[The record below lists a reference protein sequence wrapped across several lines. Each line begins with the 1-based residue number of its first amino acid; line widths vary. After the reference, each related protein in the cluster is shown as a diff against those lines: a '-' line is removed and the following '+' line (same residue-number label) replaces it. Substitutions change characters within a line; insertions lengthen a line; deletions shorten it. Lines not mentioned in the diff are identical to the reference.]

1 MEERLKHLTLVGAGA
16 LLGSVSTL
24 FLLKLLPRQFL
35 VFIDAPFQILKS
47 SIKSKGIVSEM
58 SVRSGVDVDSNSGM
72 PDSDLLADEIVS
84 EQLTRNIQ
92 FFGFEAQQKV
102 TTSYVVVIGLGG
114 VGSHAASML
123 LRSGVGRLLLVD
135 FDQVSVS
142 SLNRHAVATRADVG
156 IPKAECL
163 KKHFSTIF
171 PECHIEAKV
180 LLYDAS
186 TEEKILSGHPDFV
199 LDCIDNID
207 TKVALLAA
215 CVRRG
220 LKVLSATGA
229 GARADPTR
237 IRVAD
242 LREST
247 NDPLSRAVRYRLRKD
262 HGIEGGIPVVFSLEK
277 PKAKLLPFKG
287 PSGEE
292 ENPSDYQVVPGFRVR
307 IIPVLGTIPAIF
319 GQVMASYVVTQLTGL
334 NVQPEPIVNLDLDH
348 YRVLHQRLIEHEESL
363 FGTAMQVQVDVEEVM
378 YVAKELWHGR
388 SARDQFAKD
397 VGRGMWRSVN
407 ELMLVRWDK
416 EKPASVS
423 NLILLKF
430 KEADEHELR
439 TLEEI
444 KELEPEFY
452 ERVESALKR
461 AQMDFGSVNSM
472 ESVPDLTKSMYVDFD
487 GYPCVRLLNL
497 TGEIGCSNPGRD
509 KVVAPVVRYKNVN
522 EFSKP
527 SAVLVSLDEFLELV
541 GRISNDSSIAKN
553 IGGVLVEQGMDT
565 QIKLKGFS
573 PDQKF
578 PGAEYAPYKSIDY
591 EWNPTGSGM
600 MWRAYSFPVF
610 LLTEGSAQLVQ
621 EVAMN
626 NEKKRNDYT
635 ADVVEFDSVMQTTK
649 SGTHDSES
657 CLQEQTC
664 LPLGGYSVWSSLP
677 PINNSSTNH
686 SKPIILTVAS
696 MDSAS
701 FFRDKNL
708 GAESPISGLIALLA
722 AVDSLS
728 HVNGLDD
735 LGKQLVFSVFTGE
748 AWGYLGSRRFL
759 FELDLQSEA
768 VKGLNSSLIETV
780 IEIGSVGKGFSQGN
794 STFFAHTAAVSL
806 ATNETLNALKHARD
820 SLENITVSS
829 ASTLNPGIPPSS
841 LMAFLKKNPS
851 TSGMVL
857 EDFDTS
863 FSDKFYH
870 SHLDDM
876 SNINSSS
883 IVAAASLV
891 ARTLYILA
899 SDDKNISSTALDA
912 INVNA
917 SLVEELMSC
926 LLDCEPGLSCELVKS
941 YIVPT
946 NQCPNHYVGV
956 ILGEP
961 SSNPYLGYVDD
972 VSRFIWNFLAD
983 RTSSSMEDAS
993 SDCSKECSNKGG
1005 VCIKAEVDGKG
1016 VCVISTTRYVPA
1028 YSTRLNYESGT
1039 WHVLPSDSSDPMG
1052 MVDPVWTESN
1062 WDTIRL
1068 QVYTVQDAAF
1078 DRLVLLAGITI
1089 TVMAYLAIVLTR
1101 ACIAKALKR
1110 D

>member
-1 MEERLKHLTLVGAGA
+1 MNSQLGLWPRFPTL
-16 LLGSVSTL
+16 STKIH
-24 FLLKLLPRQFL
+24 KLNLDMATELP
-35 VFIDAPFQILKS
+35 
-47 SIKSKGIVSEM
+47 
-58 SVRSGVDVDSNSGM
+58 
-72 PDSDLLADEIVS
+72 
-84 EQLTRNIQ
+84 
-92 FFGFEAQQKV
+92 
-102 TTSYVVVIGLGG
+102 
-114 VGSHAASML
+114 
-123 LRSGVGRLLLVD
+123 
-135 FDQVSVS
+135 
-142 SLNRHAVATRADVG
+142 
-156 IPKAECL
+156 C
-163 KKHFSTIF
+163 
-171 PECHIEAKV
+171 
-180 LLYDAS
+180 
-186 TEEKILSGHPDFV
+186 
-199 LDCIDNID
+199 
-207 TKVALLAA
+207 
-215 CVRRG
+215 
-220 LKVLSATGA
+220 
-229 GARADPTR
+229 
-237 IRVAD
+237 
-242 LREST
+242 
-247 NDPLSRAVRYRLRKD
+247 
-262 HGIEGGIPVVFSLEK
+262 
-277 PKAKLLPFKG
+277 LLPFLLFLFISHFPLSFSG
-287 PSGEE
+287 P
-292 ENPSDYQVVPGFRVR
+292 
-307 IIPVLGTIPAIF
+307 
-319 GQVMASYVVTQLTGL
+319 
-334 NVQPEPIVNLDLDH
+334 
-348 YRVLHQRLIEHEESL
+348 
-363 FGTAMQVQVDVEEVM
+363 
-378 YVAKELWHGR
+378 
-388 SARDQFAKD
+388 
-397 VGRGMWRSVN
+397 
-407 ELMLVRWDK
+407 
-416 EKPASVS
+416 
-423 NLILLKF
+423 
-430 KEADEHELR
+430 
-439 TLEEI
+439 
-444 KELEPEFY
+444 
-452 ERVESALKR
+452 
-461 AQMDFGSVNSM
+461 VNSM

-578 PGAEYAPYKSIDY
+578 PGAEYAPYKSINY

-610 LLTEGSAQLVQ
+610 LLTEGGAQLVQ

-941 YIVPT
+941 YIVPA

-1016 VCVISTTRYVPA
+1016 VCAISTTRYVPA

-1068 QVYTVQDAAF
+1068 RVYTVQDAAF

-1101 ACIAKALKR
+1101 AYIAKALKR

>member
-1 MEERLKHLTLVGAGA
+1 MATD
-16 LLGSVSTL
+16 
-24 FLLKLLPRQFL
+24 LP
-35 VFIDAPFQILKS
+35 
-47 SIKSKGIVSEM
+47 
-58 SVRSGVDVDSNSGM
+58 
-72 PDSDLLADEIVS
+72 
-84 EQLTRNIQ
+84 
-92 FFGFEAQQKV
+92 
-102 TTSYVVVIGLGG
+102 
-114 VGSHAASML
+114 
-123 LRSGVGRLLLVD
+123 
-135 FDQVSVS
+135 
-142 SLNRHAVATRADVG
+142 
-156 IPKAECL
+156 C
-163 KKHFSTIF
+163 
-171 PECHIEAKV
+171 
-180 LLYDAS
+180 
-186 TEEKILSGHPDFV
+186 
-199 LDCIDNID
+199 
-207 TKVALLAA
+207 
-215 CVRRG
+215 
-220 LKVLSATGA
+220 
-229 GARADPTR
+229 
-237 IRVAD
+237 
-242 LREST
+242 
-247 NDPLSRAVRYRLRKD
+247 
-262 HGIEGGIPVVFSLEK
+262 
-277 PKAKLLPFKG
+277 LLPF
-287 PSGEE
+287 
-292 ENPSDYQVVPGFRVR
+292 
-307 IIPVLGTIPAIF
+307 L
-319 GQVMASYVVTQLTGL
+319 
-334 NVQPEPIVNLDLDH
+334 
-348 YRVLHQRLIEHEESL
+348 L
-363 FGTAMQVQVDVEEVM
+363 F
-378 YVAKELWHGR
+378 LFISHFPL
-388 SARDQFAKD
+388 SF
-397 VGRGMWRSVN
+397 S
-407 ELMLVRWDK
+407 
-416 EKPASVS
+416 
-423 NLILLKF
+423 
-430 KEADEHELR
+430 
-439 TLEEI
+439 
-444 KELEPEFY
+444 
-452 ERVESALKR
+452 
-461 AQMDFGSVNSM
+461 GSVNSM

-522 EFSKP
+522 EVSKP
-527 SAVLVSLDEFLELV
+527 SAVLVSLDEFIELV
-541 GRISNDSSIAKN
+541 GRISNDSSFAKN

-578 PGAEYAPYKSIDY
+578 PGAEYAPYKSVNY
-591 EWNPTGSGM
+591 EWNPIGSGM

-610 LLTEGSAQLVQ
+610 LLTEGGAQLVQ
-621 EVAMN
+621 EVAVN

-664 LPLGGYSVWSSLP
+664 FPLGGYSVWSSLP

-768 VKGLNSSLIETV
+768 VNGLNSSLIETV

-794 STFFAHTAAVSL
+794 STFFAHAAAVSL

-876 SNINSSS
+876 SNINSSA

-899 SDDKNISSTALDA
+899 SDDKNLSSTALDA

-917 SLVEELMSC
+917 SLVEELMRC

-983 RTSSSMEDAS
+983 RTSSSMVDAS

-1016 VCVISTTRYVPA
+1016 VCAISTTRYVPA

-1039 WHVLPSDSSDPMG
+1039 WRVLPSDSSDPMG

-1068 QVYTVQDAAF
+1068 RVYTVQDAAF

-1101 ACIAKALKR
+1101 ASIAKALKR

>member
-1 MEERLKHLTLVGAGA
+1 MATE
-16 LLGSVSTL
+16 
-24 FLLKLLPRQFL
+24 LP
-35 VFIDAPFQILKS
+35 
-47 SIKSKGIVSEM
+47 
-58 SVRSGVDVDSNSGM
+58 
-72 PDSDLLADEIVS
+72 
-84 EQLTRNIQ
+84 
-92 FFGFEAQQKV
+92 
-102 TTSYVVVIGLGG
+102 
-114 VGSHAASML
+114 
-123 LRSGVGRLLLVD
+123 
-135 FDQVSVS
+135 
-142 SLNRHAVATRADVG
+142 
-156 IPKAECL
+156 C
-163 KKHFSTIF
+163 
-171 PECHIEAKV
+171 
-180 LLYDAS
+180 
-186 TEEKILSGHPDFV
+186 
-199 LDCIDNID
+199 
-207 TKVALLAA
+207 
-215 CVRRG
+215 
-220 LKVLSATGA
+220 
-229 GARADPTR
+229 
-237 IRVAD
+237 
-242 LREST
+242 
-247 NDPLSRAVRYRLRKD
+247 
-262 HGIEGGIPVVFSLEK
+262 
-277 PKAKLLPFKG
+277 LLPFLLFLFISHFPLSFSG
-287 PSGEE
+287 P
-292 ENPSDYQVVPGFRVR
+292 
-307 IIPVLGTIPAIF
+307 
-319 GQVMASYVVTQLTGL
+319 
-334 NVQPEPIVNLDLDH
+334 
-348 YRVLHQRLIEHEESL
+348 
-363 FGTAMQVQVDVEEVM
+363 
-378 YVAKELWHGR
+378 
-388 SARDQFAKD
+388 
-397 VGRGMWRSVN
+397 
-407 ELMLVRWDK
+407 
-416 EKPASVS
+416 
-423 NLILLKF
+423 
-430 KEADEHELR
+430 
-439 TLEEI
+439 
-444 KELEPEFY
+444 
-452 ERVESALKR
+452 
-461 AQMDFGSVNSM
+461 VNSM

-578 PGAEYAPYKSIDY
+578 PGAEYAPYKSINY

-610 LLTEGSAQLVQ
+610 LLTEGGAQLVQ

-664 LPLGGYSVWSSLP
+664 FPLGGYSVWSSLP

-1016 VCVISTTRYVPA
+1016 VCAISTTRYVPA

-1068 QVYTVQDAAF
+1068 RVYTVQDAAF

-1101 ACIAKALKR
+1101 AYIAKALKR

>member
-1 MEERLKHLTLVGAGA
+1 MATD
-16 LLGSVSTL
+16 
-24 FLLKLLPRQFL
+24 LP
-35 VFIDAPFQILKS
+35 
-47 SIKSKGIVSEM
+47 
-58 SVRSGVDVDSNSGM
+58 
-72 PDSDLLADEIVS
+72 
-84 EQLTRNIQ
+84 
-92 FFGFEAQQKV
+92 
-102 TTSYVVVIGLGG
+102 
-114 VGSHAASML
+114 
-123 LRSGVGRLLLVD
+123 
-135 FDQVSVS
+135 
-142 SLNRHAVATRADVG
+142 
-156 IPKAECL
+156 C
-163 KKHFSTIF
+163 
-171 PECHIEAKV
+171 
-180 LLYDAS
+180 
-186 TEEKILSGHPDFV
+186 
-199 LDCIDNID
+199 
-207 TKVALLAA
+207 
-215 CVRRG
+215 
-220 LKVLSATGA
+220 
-229 GARADPTR
+229 
-237 IRVAD
+237 
-242 LREST
+242 
-247 NDPLSRAVRYRLRKD
+247 
-262 HGIEGGIPVVFSLEK
+262 
-277 PKAKLLPFKG
+277 LLPF
-287 PSGEE
+287 
-292 ENPSDYQVVPGFRVR
+292 
-307 IIPVLGTIPAIF
+307 L
-319 GQVMASYVVTQLTGL
+319 
-334 NVQPEPIVNLDLDH
+334 
-348 YRVLHQRLIEHEESL
+348 L
-363 FGTAMQVQVDVEEVM
+363 F
-378 YVAKELWHGR
+378 LFISHFPL
-388 SARDQFAKD
+388 SF
-397 VGRGMWRSVN
+397 S
-407 ELMLVRWDK
+407 
-416 EKPASVS
+416 
-423 NLILLKF
+423 
-430 KEADEHELR
+430 
-439 TLEEI
+439 
-444 KELEPEFY
+444 
-452 ERVESALKR
+452 
-461 AQMDFGSVNSM
+461 GSVNSM

-522 EFSKP
+522 EVSKP
-527 SAVLVSLDEFLELV
+527 SAVLVSLNEFLELV
-541 GRISNDSSIAKN
+541 GRTSNDSSFAKN

-578 PGAEYAPYKSIDY
+578 PGAEYAPYKNINY
-591 EWNPTGSGM
+591 EWNPIGSGM

-610 LLTEGSAQLVQ
+610 LITEGGAQLVQ

-664 LPLGGYSVWSSLP
+664 FPLGGYSVWSSLP

-701 FFRDKNL
+701 FFHDKNL

-768 VKGLNSSLIETV
+768 VNGLNSSLIETV
-780 IEIGSVGKGFSQGN
+780 IEIGSVGKAFSQGN

-806 ATNETLNALKHARD
+806 ATKETLNALKHARD

-876 SNINSSS
+876 SNINSSA

-899 SDDKNISSTALDA
+899 SDDKNLSSTALDA

-983 RTSSSMEDAS
+983 RTSSSMLDAS

-1016 VCVISTTRYVPA
+1016 FCAISTTRYVPA

-1068 QVYTVQDAAF
+1068 RVYTVQDAAF

-1101 ACIAKALKR
+1101 AYIAKALKR

>member
-1 MEERLKHLTLVGAGA
+1 MATD
-16 LLGSVSTL
+16 
-24 FLLKLLPRQFL
+24 LP
-35 VFIDAPFQILKS
+35 
-47 SIKSKGIVSEM
+47 
-58 SVRSGVDVDSNSGM
+58 
-72 PDSDLLADEIVS
+72 
-84 EQLTRNIQ
+84 
-92 FFGFEAQQKV
+92 
-102 TTSYVVVIGLGG
+102 
-114 VGSHAASML
+114 
-123 LRSGVGRLLLVD
+123 
-135 FDQVSVS
+135 
-142 SLNRHAVATRADVG
+142 
-156 IPKAECL
+156 C
-163 KKHFSTIF
+163 
-171 PECHIEAKV
+171 
-180 LLYDAS
+180 
-186 TEEKILSGHPDFV
+186 
-199 LDCIDNID
+199 
-207 TKVALLAA
+207 
-215 CVRRG
+215 
-220 LKVLSATGA
+220 
-229 GARADPTR
+229 
-237 IRVAD
+237 
-242 LREST
+242 
-247 NDPLSRAVRYRLRKD
+247 
-262 HGIEGGIPVVFSLEK
+262 
-277 PKAKLLPFKG
+277 LLPF
-287 PSGEE
+287 
-292 ENPSDYQVVPGFRVR
+292 
-307 IIPVLGTIPAIF
+307 L
-319 GQVMASYVVTQLTGL
+319 
-334 NVQPEPIVNLDLDH
+334 
-348 YRVLHQRLIEHEESL
+348 L
-363 FGTAMQVQVDVEEVM
+363 F
-378 YVAKELWHGR
+378 LFISHFPL
-388 SARDQFAKD
+388 SF
-397 VGRGMWRSVN
+397 S
-407 ELMLVRWDK
+407 
-416 EKPASVS
+416 
-423 NLILLKF
+423 
-430 KEADEHELR
+430 
-439 TLEEI
+439 
-444 KELEPEFY
+444 
-452 ERVESALKR
+452 
-461 AQMDFGSVNSM
+461 GSVKSM

-541 GRISNDSSIAKN
+541 GRLGKSEILFEVLRGVEISNDSSIAKN

-578 PGAEYAPYKSIDY
+578 PGAEYAPYKSINY

-610 LLTEGSAQLVQ
+610 LLTEGGAQLVQ

-664 LPLGGYSVWSSLP
+664 LPLGGYSVIMAIPLCLENNFSDNCSAILILPLMKGSVWSSLP

-1016 VCVISTTRYVPA
+1016 VCVISTTRGHYLAPTDSILGNFFPWLALPPYPHTKYVPA

-1068 QVYTVQDAAF
+1068 RVYTVQDAAF

>member
-1 MEERLKHLTLVGAGA
+1 MATD
-16 LLGSVSTL
+16 
-24 FLLKLLPRQFL
+24 LP
-35 VFIDAPFQILKS
+35 
-47 SIKSKGIVSEM
+47 
-58 SVRSGVDVDSNSGM
+58 
-72 PDSDLLADEIVS
+72 
-84 EQLTRNIQ
+84 
-92 FFGFEAQQKV
+92 
-102 TTSYVVVIGLGG
+102 
-114 VGSHAASML
+114 
-123 LRSGVGRLLLVD
+123 
-135 FDQVSVS
+135 
-142 SLNRHAVATRADVG
+142 
-156 IPKAECL
+156 C
-163 KKHFSTIF
+163 
-171 PECHIEAKV
+171 
-180 LLYDAS
+180 
-186 TEEKILSGHPDFV
+186 
-199 LDCIDNID
+199 
-207 TKVALLAA
+207 
-215 CVRRG
+215 
-220 LKVLSATGA
+220 
-229 GARADPTR
+229 
-237 IRVAD
+237 
-242 LREST
+242 
-247 NDPLSRAVRYRLRKD
+247 
-262 HGIEGGIPVVFSLEK
+262 
-277 PKAKLLPFKG
+277 LLPF
-287 PSGEE
+287 
-292 ENPSDYQVVPGFRVR
+292 
-307 IIPVLGTIPAIF
+307 L
-319 GQVMASYVVTQLTGL
+319 
-334 NVQPEPIVNLDLDH
+334 
-348 YRVLHQRLIEHEESL
+348 L
-363 FGTAMQVQVDVEEVM
+363 F
-378 YVAKELWHGR
+378 LFISHFPL
-388 SARDQFAKD
+388 SF
-397 VGRGMWRSVN
+397 S
-407 ELMLVRWDK
+407 
-416 EKPASVS
+416 
-423 NLILLKF
+423 
-430 KEADEHELR
+430 
-439 TLEEI
+439 
-444 KELEPEFY
+444 
-452 ERVESALKR
+452 
-461 AQMDFGSVNSM
+461 GSVNSM

-522 EFSKP
+522 EVSKP
-527 SAVLVSLDEFLELV
+527 SAVLVSLDEFLELI
-541 GRISNDSSIAKN
+541 GRISNDSSFAKN
-553 IGGVLVEQGMDT
+553 IGGVLVEQGMDS

-578 PGAEYAPYKSIDY
+578 PGAEYAPYKSINY
-591 EWNPTGSGM
+591 EWNPIGSGM
-600 MWRAYSFPVF
+600 MWKAYSFPVF
-610 LLTEGSAQLVQ
+610 LLTEGGAQLVQ

-664 LPLGGYSVWSSLP
+664 FPLGGYSVWSSLP

-768 VKGLNSSLIETV
+768 VNGLNSSLIETV

-876 SNINSSS
+876 SNINSSA

-899 SDDKNISSTALDA
+899 SDDKNLSSTALDA

-972 VSRFIWNFLAD
+972 VSRFMWNFLAD

-1016 VCVISTTRYVPA
+1016 VCAISTTRYVPA

-1039 WHVLPSDSSDPMG
+1039 WRVLPSDSSDPMG

-1068 QVYTVQDAAF
+1068 RVYTVQDAAF

-1101 ACIAKALKR
+1101 AYIAKALKR

>member
-1 MEERLKHLTLVGAGA
+1 MATE
-16 LLGSVSTL
+16 
-24 FLLKLLPRQFL
+24 LP
-35 VFIDAPFQILKS
+35 
-47 SIKSKGIVSEM
+47 
-58 SVRSGVDVDSNSGM
+58 
-72 PDSDLLADEIVS
+72 
-84 EQLTRNIQ
+84 
-92 FFGFEAQQKV
+92 
-102 TTSYVVVIGLGG
+102 
-114 VGSHAASML
+114 
-123 LRSGVGRLLLVD
+123 
-135 FDQVSVS
+135 
-142 SLNRHAVATRADVG
+142 
-156 IPKAECL
+156 C
-163 KKHFSTIF
+163 
-171 PECHIEAKV
+171 
-180 LLYDAS
+180 
-186 TEEKILSGHPDFV
+186 
-199 LDCIDNID
+199 
-207 TKVALLAA
+207 
-215 CVRRG
+215 
-220 LKVLSATGA
+220 
-229 GARADPTR
+229 
-237 IRVAD
+237 
-242 LREST
+242 
-247 NDPLSRAVRYRLRKD
+247 
-262 HGIEGGIPVVFSLEK
+262 
-277 PKAKLLPFKG
+277 LLPFLLFLFISHFPLSFSG
-287 PSGEE
+287 P
-292 ENPSDYQVVPGFRVR
+292 
-307 IIPVLGTIPAIF
+307 
-319 GQVMASYVVTQLTGL
+319 
-334 NVQPEPIVNLDLDH
+334 
-348 YRVLHQRLIEHEESL
+348 
-363 FGTAMQVQVDVEEVM
+363 
-378 YVAKELWHGR
+378 
-388 SARDQFAKD
+388 
-397 VGRGMWRSVN
+397 
-407 ELMLVRWDK
+407 
-416 EKPASVS
+416 
-423 NLILLKF
+423 
-430 KEADEHELR
+430 
-439 TLEEI
+439 
-444 KELEPEFY
+444 
-452 ERVESALKR
+452 
-461 AQMDFGSVNSM
+461 VNSM

-578 PGAEYAPYKSIDY
+578 PGAEYAPYKSINY

-610 LLTEGSAQLVQ
+610 LLTEGGAQLVQ

-1016 VCVISTTRYVPA
+1016 VCAISTTRYVPA

-1068 QVYTVQDAAF
+1068 RVYTVQDAAF
-1078 DRLVLLAGITI
+1078 DRLVLLAGIAI

-1101 ACIAKALKR
+1101 AYIAKALKR

>member
-1 MEERLKHLTLVGAGA
+1 MATE
-16 LLGSVSTL
+16 
-24 FLLKLLPRQFL
+24 LP
-35 VFIDAPFQILKS
+35 
-47 SIKSKGIVSEM
+47 
-58 SVRSGVDVDSNSGM
+58 
-72 PDSDLLADEIVS
+72 
-84 EQLTRNIQ
+84 
-92 FFGFEAQQKV
+92 
-102 TTSYVVVIGLGG
+102 
-114 VGSHAASML
+114 
-123 LRSGVGRLLLVD
+123 
-135 FDQVSVS
+135 
-142 SLNRHAVATRADVG
+142 
-156 IPKAECL
+156 C
-163 KKHFSTIF
+163 
-171 PECHIEAKV
+171 
-180 LLYDAS
+180 
-186 TEEKILSGHPDFV
+186 
-199 LDCIDNID
+199 
-207 TKVALLAA
+207 
-215 CVRRG
+215 
-220 LKVLSATGA
+220 
-229 GARADPTR
+229 
-237 IRVAD
+237 
-242 LREST
+242 
-247 NDPLSRAVRYRLRKD
+247 
-262 HGIEGGIPVVFSLEK
+262 
-277 PKAKLLPFKG
+277 LLPFLLFLFISHFPLSFSG
-287 PSGEE
+287 P
-292 ENPSDYQVVPGFRVR
+292 
-307 IIPVLGTIPAIF
+307 
-319 GQVMASYVVTQLTGL
+319 
-334 NVQPEPIVNLDLDH
+334 
-348 YRVLHQRLIEHEESL
+348 
-363 FGTAMQVQVDVEEVM
+363 
-378 YVAKELWHGR
+378 
-388 SARDQFAKD
+388 
-397 VGRGMWRSVN
+397 
-407 ELMLVRWDK
+407 
-416 EKPASVS
+416 
-423 NLILLKF
+423 
-430 KEADEHELR
+430 
-439 TLEEI
+439 
-444 KELEPEFY
+444 
-452 ERVESALKR
+452 
-461 AQMDFGSVNSM
+461 VNSM

-610 LLTEGSAQLVQ
+610 LLTEGGAQLVQ

-664 LPLGGYSVWSSLP
+664 FPLGGYSVWSSLP

-941 YIVPT
+941 YIVPA

-1016 VCVISTTRYVPA
+1016 VCAISTTRYVPA

-1068 QVYTVQDAAF
+1068 RVYTVQDAAF

>member
-1 MEERLKHLTLVGAGA
+1 MNSQLGLWPRFPTL
-16 LLGSVSTL
+16 STKIH
-24 FLLKLLPRQFL
+24 KLNLDMATELP
-35 VFIDAPFQILKS
+35 
-47 SIKSKGIVSEM
+47 
-58 SVRSGVDVDSNSGM
+58 
-72 PDSDLLADEIVS
+72 
-84 EQLTRNIQ
+84 
-92 FFGFEAQQKV
+92 
-102 TTSYVVVIGLGG
+102 
-114 VGSHAASML
+114 
-123 LRSGVGRLLLVD
+123 
-135 FDQVSVS
+135 
-142 SLNRHAVATRADVG
+142 
-156 IPKAECL
+156 C
-163 KKHFSTIF
+163 
-171 PECHIEAKV
+171 
-180 LLYDAS
+180 
-186 TEEKILSGHPDFV
+186 
-199 LDCIDNID
+199 
-207 TKVALLAA
+207 
-215 CVRRG
+215 
-220 LKVLSATGA
+220 
-229 GARADPTR
+229 
-237 IRVAD
+237 
-242 LREST
+242 
-247 NDPLSRAVRYRLRKD
+247 
-262 HGIEGGIPVVFSLEK
+262 
-277 PKAKLLPFKG
+277 LLPFLLFLFISHFPLSFSG
-287 PSGEE
+287 P
-292 ENPSDYQVVPGFRVR
+292 
-307 IIPVLGTIPAIF
+307 
-319 GQVMASYVVTQLTGL
+319 
-334 NVQPEPIVNLDLDH
+334 
-348 YRVLHQRLIEHEESL
+348 
-363 FGTAMQVQVDVEEVM
+363 
-378 YVAKELWHGR
+378 
-388 SARDQFAKD
+388 
-397 VGRGMWRSVN
+397 
-407 ELMLVRWDK
+407 
-416 EKPASVS
+416 
-423 NLILLKF
+423 
-430 KEADEHELR
+430 
-439 TLEEI
+439 
-444 KELEPEFY
+444 
-452 ERVESALKR
+452 
-461 AQMDFGSVNSM
+461 VNSM

-578 PGAEYAPYKSIDY
+578 PGAEYAPYKSINY

-610 LLTEGSAQLVQ
+610 LLTEGGAQLVQ

-664 LPLGGYSVWSSLP
+664 FPLGGYSVWSSLP

-1016 VCVISTTRYVPA
+1016 VCAISTTRYVPA

-1068 QVYTVQDAAF
+1068 RVYTVQDAAF
-1078 DRLVLLAGITI
+1078 DRLVLLAGIAI

-1101 ACIAKALKR
+1101 AYIAKALKR

>member
-1 MEERLKHLTLVGAGA
+1 MAIN
-16 LLGSVSTL
+16 
-24 FLLKLLPRQFL
+24 LPF
-35 VFIDAPFQILKS
+35 
-47 SIKSKGIVSEM
+47 
-58 SVRSGVDVDSNSGM
+58 
-72 PDSDLLADEIVS
+72 
-84 EQLTRNIQ
+84 
-92 FFGFEAQQKV
+92 
-102 TTSYVVVIGLGG
+102 
-114 VGSHAASML
+114 
-123 LRSGVGRLLLVD
+123 
-135 FDQVSVS
+135 
-142 SLNRHAVATRADVG
+142 
-156 IPKAECL
+156 
-163 KKHFSTIF
+163 
-171 PECHIEAKV
+171 
-180 LLYDAS
+180 
-186 TEEKILSGHPDFV
+186 
-199 LDCIDNID
+199 
-207 TKVALLAA
+207 
-215 CVRRG
+215 
-220 LKVLSATGA
+220 
-229 GARADPTR
+229 
-237 IRVAD
+237 
-242 LREST
+242 
-247 NDPLSRAVRYRLRKD
+247 
-262 HGIEGGIPVVFSLEK
+262 
-277 PKAKLLPFKG
+277 LLPF
-287 PSGEE
+287 
-292 ENPSDYQVVPGFRVR
+292 
-307 IIPVLGTIPAIF
+307 L
-319 GQVMASYVVTQLTGL
+319 LL
-334 NVQPEPIVNLDLDH
+334 
-348 YRVLHQRLIEHEESL
+348 L
-363 FGTAMQVQVDVEEVM
+363 FNS
-378 YVAKELWHGR
+378 H
-388 SARDQFAKD
+388 F
-397 VGRGMWRSVN
+397 
-407 ELMLVRWDK
+407 
-416 EKPASVS
+416 
-423 NLILLKF
+423 
-430 KEADEHELR
+430 
-439 TLEEI
+439 TLS
-444 KELEPEFY
+444 F
-452 ERVESALKR
+452 S
-461 AQMDFGSVNSM
+461 GSVNSM
-472 ESVPDLTKSMYVDFD
+472 ESVPDLTKSMYVDFN

-522 EFSKP
+522 EVTKP
-527 SAVLVSLDEFLELV
+527 SAVLVSLYEFLELF
-541 GRISNDSSIAKN
+541 GRISNDSNFAKN

-565 QIKLKGFS
+565 QIKSKGFS

-578 PGAEYAPYKSIDY
+578 PGAEFAPYKTNNY
-591 EWNPTGSGM
+591 EWNPIGAGM

-610 LLTEGSAQLVQ
+610 LLTEGGTQLVQ

-626 NEKKRNDYT
+626 NEKIKNDYT
-635 ADVVEFDSVMQTTK
+635 EDVVEFDLVMQTTK

-677 PINNSSTNH
+677 PINNSSSNH

-728 HVNGLDD
+728 RVNGLDD
-735 LGKQLVFSVFTGE
+735 LSKQLVFSVFTGE

-768 VKGLNSSLIETV
+768 VSGLNSSLIETV
-780 IEIGSVGKGFSQGN
+780 IEIGSVGKGFSQGKN
-794 STFFAHTAAVSL
+794 TFFAHTAAVSL
-806 ATNETLNALKHARD
+806 ATNETLDALKHARD
-820 SLENITVSS
+820 SLELKNITVSS
-829 ASTLNPGIPPSS
+829 ASTSNPGIPPSS

-876 SNINSSS
+876 SNINSTA

-899 SDDKNISSTALDA
+899 SDDKDLSSTVLDA

-983 RTSSSMEDAS
+983 RTSSSMEDVR
-993 SDCSKECSNKGG
+993 SDCSKECSSG
-1005 VCIKAEVDGKG
+1005 VCIKAEADGKG
-1016 VCVISTTRYVPA
+1016 VCAISTTRYVPA
-1028 YSTRLNYESGT
+1028 YSTRLNYESET

-1068 QVYTVQDAAF
+1068 QVYTAQNVAF
-1078 DRLVLLAGITI
+1078 DRLVLLAGIAITI
-1089 TVMAYLAIVLTR
+1089 MAYLAIVLTR
-1101 ACIAKALKR
+1101 VYIAKALKR

>member
-1 MEERLKHLTLVGAGA
+1 MATE
-16 LLGSVSTL
+16 
-24 FLLKLLPRQFL
+24 LP
-35 VFIDAPFQILKS
+35 
-47 SIKSKGIVSEM
+47 
-58 SVRSGVDVDSNSGM
+58 
-72 PDSDLLADEIVS
+72 
-84 EQLTRNIQ
+84 
-92 FFGFEAQQKV
+92 
-102 TTSYVVVIGLGG
+102 
-114 VGSHAASML
+114 
-123 LRSGVGRLLLVD
+123 
-135 FDQVSVS
+135 
-142 SLNRHAVATRADVG
+142 
-156 IPKAECL
+156 C
-163 KKHFSTIF
+163 
-171 PECHIEAKV
+171 
-180 LLYDAS
+180 
-186 TEEKILSGHPDFV
+186 
-199 LDCIDNID
+199 
-207 TKVALLAA
+207 
-215 CVRRG
+215 
-220 LKVLSATGA
+220 
-229 GARADPTR
+229 
-237 IRVAD
+237 
-242 LREST
+242 
-247 NDPLSRAVRYRLRKD
+247 
-262 HGIEGGIPVVFSLEK
+262 
-277 PKAKLLPFKG
+277 LLPFLLFLFISHFPLSFSG
-287 PSGEE
+287 P
-292 ENPSDYQVVPGFRVR
+292 
-307 IIPVLGTIPAIF
+307 
-319 GQVMASYVVTQLTGL
+319 
-334 NVQPEPIVNLDLDH
+334 
-348 YRVLHQRLIEHEESL
+348 
-363 FGTAMQVQVDVEEVM
+363 
-378 YVAKELWHGR
+378 
-388 SARDQFAKD
+388 
-397 VGRGMWRSVN
+397 
-407 ELMLVRWDK
+407 
-416 EKPASVS
+416 
-423 NLILLKF
+423 
-430 KEADEHELR
+430 
-439 TLEEI
+439 
-444 KELEPEFY
+444 
-452 ERVESALKR
+452 
-461 AQMDFGSVNSM
+461 VNSM

-578 PGAEYAPYKSIDY
+578 PGAEYAPYKSINY

-610 LLTEGSAQLVQ
+610 LLTEGGAQLVQ

-664 LPLGGYSVWSSLP
+664 FPLGGYSVWSSLP

-1016 VCVISTTRYVPA
+1016 VCAISTTRYVPA

-1068 QVYTVQDAAF
+1068 RVYTVQDAAF
-1078 DRLVLLAGITI
+1078 DRLVLLAGIAI

-1101 ACIAKALKR
+1101 AYIAKALKR

>member
-1 MEERLKHLTLVGAGA
+1 M
-16 LLGSVSTL
+16 S
-24 FLLKLLPRQFL
+24 FL
-35 VFIDAPFQILKS
+35 
-47 SIKSKGIVSEM
+47 
-58 SVRSGVDVDSNSGM
+58 N
-72 PDSDLLADEIVS
+72 LLADIC
-84 EQLTRNIQ
+84 
-92 FFGFEAQQKV
+92 FCF
-102 TTSYVVVIGLGG
+102 
-114 VGSHAASML
+114 
-123 LRSGVGRLLLVD
+123 
-135 FDQVSVS
+135 
-142 SLNRHAVATRADVG
+142 
-156 IPKAECL
+156 
-163 KKHFSTIF
+163 
-171 PECHIEAKV
+171 
-180 LLYDAS
+180 
-186 TEEKILSGHPDFV
+186 
-199 LDCIDNID
+199 
-207 TKVALLAA
+207 
-215 CVRRG
+215 
-220 LKVLSATGA
+220 
-229 GARADPTR
+229 
-237 IRVAD
+237 
-242 LREST
+242 
-247 NDPLSRAVRYRLRKD
+247 
-262 HGIEGGIPVVFSLEK
+262 
-277 PKAKLLPFKG
+277 
-287 PSGEE
+287 
-292 ENPSDYQVVPGFRVR
+292 
-307 IIPVLGTIPAIF
+307 
-319 GQVMASYVVTQLTGL
+319 
-334 NVQPEPIVNLDLDH
+334 
-348 YRVLHQRLIEHEESL
+348 
-363 FGTAMQVQVDVEEVM
+363 
-378 YVAKELWHGR
+378 
-388 SARDQFAKD
+388 
-397 VGRGMWRSVN
+397 
-407 ELMLVRWDK
+407 
-416 EKPASVS
+416 
-423 NLILLKF
+423 
-430 KEADEHELR
+430 
-439 TLEEI
+439 
-444 KELEPEFY
+444 
-452 ERVESALKR
+452 
-461 AQMDFGSVNSM
+461 
-472 ESVPDLTKSMYVDFD
+472 
-487 GYPCVRLLNL
+487 
-497 TGEIGCSNPGRD
+497 
-509 KVVAPVVRYKNVN
+509 
-522 EFSKP
+522 
-527 SAVLVSLDEFLELV
+527 
-541 GRISNDSSIAKN
+541 RISNDSSFAKN
-553 IGGVLVEQGMDT
+553 IGGVLVEQGMDS

-578 PGAEYAPYKSIDY
+578 PGAEYAPYKSINY
-591 EWNPTGSGM
+591 EWNPIGSGM
-600 MWRAYSFPVF
+600 MWKAYSFPVF
-610 LLTEGSAQLVQ
+610 LLTEGGAQLVQ

-664 LPLGGYSVWSSLP
+664 FPLGGYSVWSSLP

-768 VKGLNSSLIETV
+768 VNGLNSSLIETV

-876 SNINSSS
+876 SNINSSA

-899 SDDKNISSTALDA
+899 SDDKNLSSTALDA

-972 VSRFIWNFLAD
+972 VSRFMWNFLAD

-1016 VCVISTTRYVPA
+1016 VCAISTTRYVPA

-1039 WHVLPSDSSDPMG
+1039 WRVLPSDSSDPMG

-1062 WDTIRL
+1062 WDTIMLR
-1068 QVYTVQDAAF
+1068 VYTVQDAAF

-1101 ACIAKALKR
+1101 AYIAKALKR